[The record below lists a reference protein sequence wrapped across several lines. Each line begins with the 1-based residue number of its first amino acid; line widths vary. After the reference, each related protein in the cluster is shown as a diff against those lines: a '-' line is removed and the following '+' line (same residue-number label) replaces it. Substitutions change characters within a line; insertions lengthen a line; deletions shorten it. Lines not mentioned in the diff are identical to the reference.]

1 MNAMYQIKYV
11 QAKSLLE
18 QGKTYKQIS
27 ASTGL
32 SEPTIAKISTGRT
45 EISPSWLKSVKS
57 IESQKLTYLIH
68 TILDAITPE
77 KLAASSSTQLVTSAA
92 ILVDKRRL
100 LDGESTVNILHSDL
114 MTTLSDD
121 RAQLMR
127 QLDALK

>member
-1 MNAMYQIKYV
+1 MYQIKYV